1 MVGTSKERVIIP
13 YGVKKQNIKKKHTAP
28 KPIAIFSSN
37 PMRDLDWVLNEWEK
51 NFSRSF

>member
-1 MVGTSKERVIIP
+1 MVGTSKRKGYNSIWS
-13 YGVKKQNIKKKHTAP
+13 KKTKFKKKHFAP